1 MTLAEKDKL
10 DEILEYFHLKL
21 SELKMTASE
30 TVEDEIKVLQDVI
43 KFAQQKLEESSGEVK
58 EKIQEVIDFSEEK
71 IEELRLKTG
80 LGSDEAKEIIASTA
94 DQMDKL
100 IDELRKSDVMK
111 KVGDVAKSVGDL
123 LSTIGRKVGKSAS
136 DLSRVIALRTD
147 LSRLNSRRRELVTQ
161 IGEMVHKRLSE
172 TGSLVLTEELL
183 KLSKEVEK
191 LDTEIKAKKEE
202 LKRVGKEE
210 DLSEEQINTI
220 IKEADQG

>member
-1 MTLAEKDKL
+1 M
-10 DEILEYFHLKL
+10 DE
-21 SELKMTASE
+21 
-30 TVEDEIKVLQDVI
+30 
-43 KFAQQKLEESSGEVK
+43 
-58 EKIQEVIDFSEEK
+58 
-71 IEELRLKTG
+71 
-80 LGSDEAKEIIASTA
+80 
-94 DQMDKL
+94 L

-111 KVGDVAKSVGDL
+111 RVGDVAKSVGDL
-123 LSTIGRKVGKSAS
+123 LGTLGKKVGKSAS
-136 DLSRVIALRTD
+136 ELSRVIALRTD
-147 LSRLNSRRRELVTQ
+147 LGRLNSKRRELVTQ

-191 LDTEIKAKKEE
+191 LNMEIKAKKEE